1 MRARRLSRALSRIY
15 SDELRP
21 HGVTA
26 AQLNLLV
33 ALGVAGALSPA
44 RLASALDLEKS
55 TLSRNLRVMEGA
67 GWVSVA
73 RDGAGQTVSLTE
85 AGQTLLGDLRPAWD
99 RAQARAQAL
108 LGDDIAQ
115 ALLRIPT

>member
-26 AQLNLLV
+26 PQLNLLV

-55 TLSRNLRVMEGA
+55 TLSRNLRVMESA

-73 RDGAGQTVSLTE
+73 REGPGQSVWLTDAGQ
-85 AGQTLLGDLRPAWD
+85 ALLADVRPAWE

-108 LGDDIAQ
+108 LGEEIAGT
-115 ALLRIPT
+115 LLRIPT